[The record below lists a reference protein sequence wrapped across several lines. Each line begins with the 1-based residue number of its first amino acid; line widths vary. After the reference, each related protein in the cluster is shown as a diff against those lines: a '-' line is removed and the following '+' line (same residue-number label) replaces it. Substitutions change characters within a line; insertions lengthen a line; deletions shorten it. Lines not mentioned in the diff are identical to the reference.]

1 MSFIHFKNRLQLINK
16 ESSQRINQ
24 TEGVSSSNITDN
36 NSNLIFNN
44 NSSSFNKINKSKKH
58 IVINSQNNNQKKKPN
73 LIKNVHHRPKIA
85 ISCDNFRY
93 QPLSS
98 FEQKLSKQ
106 LGRISNKY
114 TEIKNRKFFNK
125 SNINTEL
132 FWQNFPDYEIYRQL
146 KVLETRKEIPYGF
159 PKPKLKPLINNKK
172 DKLGK
177 LAKNLYEA
185 DQAERFKELIY
196 KYKINRE
203 KSTFSFLYIY

>member
-16 ESSQRINQ
+16 ESSQRMIQ

-98 FEQKLSKQ
+98 LEQKLSKQ
-106 LGRISNKY
+106 LGRLSNKY

-125 SNINTEL
+125 TNINTEL

-146 KVLETRKEIPYGF
+146 KEFETRKENPYGF
-159 PKPKLKPLINNKK
+159 PKPRLKPLIYNKK
-172 DKLGK
+172 DKLTK

-185 DQAERFKELIY
+185 DQAERFKNLLY
-196 KYKINRE
+196 KYKINE
-203 KSTFSFLYIY
+203 KSKL

>member
-196 KYKINRE
+196 KYKI
-203 KSTFSFLYIY
+203 Y

>member
-146 KVLETRKEIPYGF
+146 KEFETRKEIPYRF
-159 PKPKLKPLINNKK
+159 PKPKLKPLIYNKK
-172 DKLGK
+172 DKLTK

-185 DQAERFKELIY
+185 DQAERFKNLLY
-196 KYKINRE
+196 KYKINE
-203 KSTFSFLYIY
+203 KSKL

>member
-85 ISCDNFRY
+85 VSCDNFRY

-196 KYKINRE
+196 KYKI
-203 KSTFSFLYIY
+203 Y

>member
-1 MSFIHFKNRLQLINK
+1 MSFLRFKNRLNKKNK
-16 ESSQRINQ
+16 ESSYKINQ
-24 TEGVSSSNITDN
+24 TEQISSNITDN
-36 NSNLIFNN
+36 NSNLIYNN
-44 NSSSFNKINKSKKH
+44 NSSINKINKSKKH
-58 IVINSQNNNQKKKPN
+58 IEIKSKDIPQKKIPN
-73 LIKNVHHRPKIA
+73 LMKNVHHRPKIA

-203 KSTFSFLYIY
+203 KSNF

>member
-159 PKPKLKPLINNKK
+159 PKPKLKPLIKNKK

-203 KSTFSFLYIY
+203 KSNF

>member
-85 ISCDNFRY
+85 VSCDNFRY

-203 KSTFSFLYIY
+203 KSNF

>member
-132 FWQNFPDYEIYRQL
+132 FWKNFPDYEIYRQL

-185 DQAERFKELIY
+185 DQVEKFNNLLH
-196 KYKINRE
+196 KYKIN
-203 KSTFSFLYIY
+203 KGTK

>member
-203 KSTFSFLYIY
+203 KSNF

>member
-1 MSFIHFKNRLQLINK
+1 MSFIHFKNRLRLINK

-44 NSSSFNKINKSKKH
+44 NSSSFNKIKKRKKH

-132 FWQNFPDYEIYRQL
+132 FWKNFPDYEIYRQL

-203 KSTFSFLYIY
+203 KSNF